1 MDTYDVVVAG
11 AGIGGISAAVA
22 AARAGARTLLLESA
36 DAVGGTGVHSPL
48 ALVCLWYS
56 DKTGLVVNAGLTHE
70 FFPQTLGTPVGSIC
84 SYDPADLAAR
94 YRTAI
99 AAEPLLTLRTGAPVV
114 AAACSGRRVSSL
126 RLGGAAGGEVAG
138 AVVVDGTADG
148 HLAALAGCGFDLGR
162 DGDGRLQPCTLTF
175 IVEGIDF
182 AALGLP
188 ADGISTWAHFHTLQR
203 ALDPV
208 YQRAKAEGR
217 LDCPREDVLCFPLP
231 DGRRILFNQTRVL
244 GVDPTDPVSL
254 ERGLAEGRR
263 QMESFMAAM
272 RAHPG
277 LARARALPSP
287 RLGVREGRRIH
298 GEHLLTAE
306 ECMAEAR
313 FADMVA
319 ACGYPV
325 DIHSP
330 TGAGTRLEHIPGS
343 GYYHIPYR
351 CLVARDRDNLLMGSR
366 CISATHEAHASYR
379 VMPPVSA
386 IGQAAGVAAALAAR
400 RAGAVRA
407 VEAKEIRAVLR
418 GQGQF
423 VEEVAG

>member
-1 MDTYDVVVAG
+1 MDSYDVVVAG

-22 AARAGARTLLLESA
+22 AARAGARTLLVEA
-36 DAVGGTGVHSPL
+36 AAEVGGTGVHSPL

-56 DKTGLVVNAGLTHE
+56 ERTGQVVNAGLTHE
-70 FFPQTLGTPVGSIC
+70 FFPQTLGQPAGTVC

-94 YRTAI
+94 YRAAI
-99 AAEPLLTLRTGAPVV
+99 AAEPLLTLRTGAPVLS
-114 AAACSGRRVSSL
+114 AACAGRRVTSL

-175 IVEGIDF
+175 TVDGIDF
-182 AALGLP
+182 AAFGLP
-188 ADGISTWAHFHTLQR
+188 AAGITTWADTH
-203 ALDPV
+203 ALMQALNPF

-231 DGRRILFNQTRVL
+231 GGRRILFNQTRVL
-244 GVDPTDPVSL
+244 GVDPTDPAAVA
-254 ERGLAEGRR
+254 RGHAEGLR
-263 QMESFMAAM
+263 QIEAFMAAM

-277 LARARALPSP
+277 MAPARAIPSP

-306 ECMAEAR
+306 ECLGEAR

-319 ACGYPV
+319 ACSYPV

-330 TGAGTRLEHIPGS
+330 TGAGTVMQHVPGS

-351 CLVARDRDNLLMGSR
+351 CLVARDRDNLLLGSR

-423 VEEVAG
+423 TEETAT